1 MGKRNYKFFFMFLV
15 SLSIYCCYLFAFV
28 VTHLAMCKW
37 LYFYVAFRFGKLHSC
52 HAMLLNGAFH
62 GISHEYPSNKQVW
75 WTMACLKNE
84 LATFVGQC
92 HIDKAYKYRSLPTHM
107 DQKKSHLSTIRDMS
121 YIGWLWGMVGGKAKC
136 LQRCIISETTQSV
149 CLCMQLPGYWLF
161 VFLHIVSQGEEESF
175 ISAMKQSPARYPLK
189 YYNYMWLSKPSL
201 QILSWT
207 TCRLW
212 CNLLKKSFN
221 WYLLHC
227 TMLSM
232 LN

>member
-1 MGKRNYKFFFMFLV
+1 MSYNAFEWCIPWDIPWISQQQASMVDYG
-15 SLSIYCCYLFAFV
+15 LF
-28 VTHLAMCKW
+28 K
-37 LYFYVAFRFGKLHSC
+37 
-52 HAMLLNGAFH
+52 
-62 GISHEYPSNKQVW
+62 NK
-75 WTMACLKNE
+75 

-92 HIDKAYKYRSLPTHM
+92 HIDKAYKYHSLPTHM

-121 YIGWLWGMVGGKAKC
+121 YSGRLWGMVGGKAKC

-189 YYNYMWLSKPSL
+189 YYNYIWLSKPSL

-207 TCRLW
+207 RLW
-212 CNLLKKSFN
+212 CNNF
-221 WYLLHC
+221 YLRRVSIDIYCIAQCYLC
-227 TMLSM
+227 
-232 LN
+232 